1 MSKQDDLE
9 WLDQQQHKSQEGA
22 AGSERW
28 LISYADFV
36 TLLLAFFI
44 VMYAVSQVNT
54 AKVKGFEKSMRVAFG
69 GKPPVVRTAPPKA
82 NEPFHHLPSPVPLVA
97 VPPAV
102 AQAIREQ
109 EQVMMRM
116 RAQLRKALAP
126 LIRKGEIHVLR
137 TPTGTKIRINADV
150 LFQNGSAQ
158 LQPKALRIVDAV
170 GLVLKDFPYQIAIE
184 GFTNRQPIRTQ
195 KYPSNWYLSSARSL
209 SVLVRFLHDG
219 VRPDLVKAVGFGA
232 THPAVPYT
240 TGKNQAAM
248 RQNRRVTIFVE
259 GDTSVIMKQIAKMV
273 FQSKTQ

>member
-9 WLDQQQHKSQEGA
+9 KLEQQQKKSHEGA

-44 VMYAVSQVNT
+44 VMFAISQVNK
-54 AKVKGFEKSMRVAFG
+54 AKVEGFEKSMRTAFG
-69 GKPPVVRTAPPKA
+69 GKPPVIRTAPPKA

-97 VPPAV
+97 VPPSV

-126 LIRKGEIHVLR
+126 LIRKGDIHVLK

-158 LQPKALRIVDAV
+158 LQPKALRVVDAV
-170 GLVLKDFPYQIAIE
+170 GLVLKGFSYHIAIE
-184 GFTNRQPIRTQ
+184 GFTNKQPIRTR
-195 KYPSNWYLSSARSL
+195 KYPSNWHLSCARAL

-240 TGKNQAAM
+240 TGKIKAAM
-248 RQNRRVTIFVE
+248 RENRRVTIFVE
-259 GDTSVIMKQIAKMV
+259 GDTSVIMKQIARMV
-273 FQSKTQ
+273 S